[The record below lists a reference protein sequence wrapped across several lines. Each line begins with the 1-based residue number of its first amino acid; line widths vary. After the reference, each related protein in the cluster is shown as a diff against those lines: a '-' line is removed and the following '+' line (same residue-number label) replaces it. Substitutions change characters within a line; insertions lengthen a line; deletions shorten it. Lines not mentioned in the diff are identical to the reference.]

1 MLERLLVLL
10 ALGVLFTL
18 AVVLVRA
25 WSARRLRQLLCAS
38 KAAAAPFWDSL
49 GEAPDGRRTL
59 VAFSTPSCA
68 ACRTAQAP
76 AVSVVEQRLGA
87 SEVRVIRVD
96 AALHPEVART
106 FGVQTVPSTVVL
118 APAGRVVAVNQGFAP
133 TQRLVEQLRRA

>member
-1 MLERLLVLL
+1 MIVERLALLLGLAALVI
-10 ALGVLFTL
+10 L

-25 WSARRLRQLLCAS
+25 WNTHHIKNLLANEN
-38 KAAAAPFWDSL
+38 AATFWDSL
-49 GEAPDGRRTL
+49 GEAPDGRPTL

-76 AVSVVEQRLGA
+76 AVSVVEQRLGTA
-87 SEVRVIRVD
+87 EVRVIRVD

-118 APAGRVVAVNQGFAP
+118 APAGRVIAVNQGFAP
-133 TQRLVEQLRRA
+133 STRLVEQLQRA